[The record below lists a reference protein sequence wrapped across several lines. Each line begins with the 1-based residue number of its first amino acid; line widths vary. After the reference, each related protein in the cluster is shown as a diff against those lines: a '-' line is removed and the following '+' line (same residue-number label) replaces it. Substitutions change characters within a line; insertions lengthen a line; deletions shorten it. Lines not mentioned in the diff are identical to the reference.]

1 MDLQTCLEQM
11 HQVEMVDQVVEQ
23 ILQVVLQDLVILLR
37 QTHHKVVLAEVVE
50 VVMEVV
56 EEEQLL
62 LEQQVHHVVEELAEQ
77 VLQIIFQDLAHL
89 MQAVVVD
96 QQTVVEVTQLKLVLV
111 ELEVV
116 EQEI

>member
-1 MDLQTCLEQM
+1 M
-11 HQVEMVDQVVEQ
+11 VE
-23 ILQVVLQDLVILLR
+23 L
-37 QTHHKVVLAEVVE
+37 VE

-56 EEEQLL
+56 EVEQLL
-62 LEQQVHHVVEELAEQ
+62 LEQQVHRVVEELAEQ

-89 MQAVVVD
+89 MLAVGED

-111 ELEVV
+111 ELEVA